1 MCWCWRSLLQCP
13 HGFPCAMGLE
23 LGTAGVQQCPQCAAL
38 AARARGTWLGG
49 SWGLTVSPS
58 SSCSA
63 AGRGTWSCVDFGEL
77 CTCQGSSRP
86 TFGREGPAW
95 VPPCPSP
102 EHSHHRQSPGMS
114 QCSSLCSQG
123 WAEPPPAGAAGPW
136 QSWGRAGFEQVL
148 SHVSIV
154 SVPIHGLHPCP
165 CMRVTCCP
173 AAPWL

>member
-1 MCWCWRSLLQCP
+1 MLQCP
-13 HGFPCAMGLE
+13 HGFPCAVGLE

-38 AARARGTWLGG
+38 AARARGTWLGR
-49 SWGLTVSPS
+49 SWGLTVSSS

-77 CTCQGSSRP
+77 CTCQGSSCP
-86 TFGREGPAW
+86 TFGQEGPAW

-102 EHSHHRQSPGMS
+102 EHSHHRQSSGMS

-136 QSWGRAGFEQVL
+136 QSRGRAGFEQVL

-165 CMRVTCCP
+165 CMRVTRCP